1 MYLKKI
7 LISIL
12 FVLIFQMAKS
22 QFELAT
28 GGGLCSSVAVEKR
41 DTFDGTQSFTF
52 SVVPN
57 FSINDNLSLTSS
69 LKFTNLKTSNK
80 FNAEEIVW
88 QTTSFNIGV
97 MYFLNKN
104 KKLGIYA
111 LTGSNYLI
119 KHGKNVLSQSSPS
132 GTSFVEIKHKN
143 KFLYNTEFGLNYF
156 PKDYLMVKGGLNY
169 IFFNNKERYK
179 VPASIELSI
188 FYQLKINNNN
198 NIKPDT
204 AITAEK
210 AFCSKLHNGIL
221 YIIENRKDSSYL
233 ILRQAFDLNYKF
245 SRKAFIDQ
253 AELKQKLD
261 SFNNA
266 QNHECIF
273 IAKYGTI
280 VYDIS
285 RSATNGIIIYNY
297 QMQNPIDDKPIFVR
311 NLSYDSNFEDKKNTN
326 RIVKKLNQ
334 RLFSFC
340 NNYKF

>member
-12 FVLIFQMAKS
+12 CVLIFQVAKS

-28 GGGLCSSVAVEKR
+28 GGGLCSSVALEKR
-41 DTFDGTQSFTF
+41 DTFEGTQSFTF

-57 FSINDNLSLTSS
+57 FFINENTSLISSI
-69 LKFTNLKTSNK
+69 KFANLKTSNK

-88 QTTSFNIGV
+88 QTTSLNIGA

-143 KFLYNTEFGLNYF
+143 KFLYNTEFGLNYY
-156 PKDYLMVKGGLNY
+156 PKEYLIVKGGLNY
-169 IFFNNKERYK
+169 VFFNNKERYK

-188 FYQLKINNNN
+188 FYRFKINNKN

-204 AITAEK
+204 AMSAEK
-210 AFCSKLHNGIL
+210 AFCNKLHNGIL
-221 YIIENRKDSSYL
+221 YIIENRKDSSFMV
-233 ILRQAFDLNYKF
+233 LRDAFNSIYNF
-245 SRKAFIDQ
+245 SRKAFVDQ

-266 QNHECIF
+266 QNFESIF
-273 IAKYGTI
+273 IAKCGTI

-297 QMQNPIDDKPIFVR
+297 QMQNPIEGKPIFVR
-311 NLSYDSNFEDKKNTN
+311 NLSYDSNFENKETTK

-334 RLFSFC
+334 RLYSFC
-340 NNYKF
+340 NNY